1 MSISISTH
9 VLNLA
14 DGQPAAGMQISLQ
27 RPDGSPIATAITDE
41 DGRIGS
47 WPDTPELPTGTYRLV
62 FSTSDWFAARGE
74 DCFFPSVA
82 IDFSAA
88 TERHYHVPLLVN
100 HYGYSTYRGS

>member
-14 DGQPAAGMQISLQ
+14 DGQPAAGMQITLQ
-27 RPDGSPIATAITDE
+27 EADGTTLASAATDD

-47 WPDTPELPTGTYRLV
+47 WPGVSALPTGNYRLV
-62 FSTSDWFAARGE
+62 FGASDWFAARGE

-82 IDFSAA
+82 IDFAA
-88 TERHYHVPLLVN
+88 STERHYHVPLLVN
-100 HYGYSTYRGS
+100 RYGYSTYRGS